1 VLGAW
6 CLVFSLELGAWC
18 LEVLYMPKFNYVAM
32 DAHGK
37 ESKGTLEVASQN
49 EAIGRVKEM
58 GLFPTKIVETDKEK
72 GKAKVDKKAAPGP
85 AGKSAKKKGAMNL
98 QIKIPGLSGGVKSK
112 VLTTFTRQL
121 ATLVDAGLPLL
132 RGLRVLEKQE
142 RNATLKN
149 ILAELALGIEGGSTF
164 SEALAQHPKVFNRLF
179 VNMVKAGELGGVL
192 EVVLQR
198 LSEFMEKAQKIKGK
212 VIAAMFYPVA
222 VLIVATAILII
233 LMVKVVPS
241 FQSVFEGMLDGAQLP
256 AFTRLVLGI
265 SSMIKDHI
273 VYTTAGIAVLVV
285 IFLFFIKT
293 KFGRYAWDKFKLKV
307 PVVGPV
313 VSKVAIARFTRTL
326 GTLVSSG
333 VPILQALTIVKETA
347 GNVIIGNAVN
357 AVHESVK
364 EGETITA
371 PLEASGVFPPMV
383 ISMVDVG
390 EQTGALPEML
400 LKIADNYDEEVDN
413 AVSAMTS
420 LLEPIMIVFLA
431 VIVGSIV
438 IAMFLPLIELMNR
451 VGDSGSGGKGEKE

>member
-1 VLGAW
+1 
-6 CLVFSLELGAWC
+6 
-18 LEVLYMPKFNYVAM
+18 M

-37 ESKGTLEVASQN
+37 ETKGTLEVSSQN

-58 GLFPTKIVETDKEK
+58 GLFPTKIVELDRAAEKSEKKADKK
-72 GKAKVDKKAAPGP
+72 GGKAAAKG
-85 AGKSAKKKGAMNL
+85 GKKGQININ
-98 QIKIPGLSGGVKSK
+98 IKIPGLSGRVKSK

-142 RNATLKN
+142 RNPTLKS
-149 ILAELALGIEGGSTF
+149 IIAELALSIEGGSTF
-164 SEALAQHPKVFNRLF
+164 SEGLAQHPKVFNRLY

-192 EVVLQR
+192 EVVLTR
-198 LSEFMEKAQKIKGK
+198 LAEFMEKAQKIKGK
-212 VIAAMFYPVA
+212 VVAAMFYPVA
-222 VLIVATAILII
+222 VLIVAVGILFI
-233 LMVKVVPS
+233 LMVKVIPS
-241 FQSVFEGMLDGAQLP
+241 FKSVFEGMLEGAQLP

-265 SSMIKDHI
+265 SDM
-273 VYTTAGIAVLVV
+273 VRTNFVMTGGILFGAWVLFMLA
-285 IFLFFIKT
+285 IRT
-293 KFGRYAWDKFKLKV
+293 KFGRRVWDKIKLKM
-307 PVVGPV
+307 PAVGPV
-313 VSKVAIARFTRTL
+313 ISKVAISRFTRTL
-326 GTLVSSG
+326 GTLISSG

-347 GNVIIGNAVN
+347 GNVIVSNAVA

-400 LKIADNYDEEVDN
+400 LKIADNYDDEVDN

-451 VGDSGSGGKGEKE
+451 VGDSGGGKKGDE

>member
-1 VLGAW
+1 
-6 CLVFSLELGAWC
+6 
-18 LEVLYMPKFNYVAM
+18 MPKYNYVAM

-37 ESKGTLEVASQN
+37 ETKGTLEVASQN
-49 EAIGRVKEM
+49 DAIGRVKEM
-58 GLFPTKIVETDKEK
+58 GLFPTKIVEIEKVKDKGEKKAGPAPKAKAKAK
-72 GKAKVDKKAAPGP
+72 GKGV
-85 AGKSAKKKGAMNL
+85 N
-98 QIKIPGLSGGVKSK
+98 ININFKIPGLGGRVKSK

-142 RNATLKN
+142 RNATLKS
-149 ILAELALGIEGGSTF
+149 IIGDLAVSIEGGSTF
-164 SEALAQHPKVFNRLF
+164 SEGLAQHPKVFNRLF

-192 EVVLQR
+192 EVVLNR

-212 VIAAMFYPVA
+212 VKSAMFYPIA
-222 VLIVATAILII
+222 VLIVATGILSI
-233 LMVKVVPS
+233 LLVYVIPK
-241 FQSVFEGMLDGAQLP
+241 FKDVFAGMLEGQGLP
-256 AFTRLVLGI
+256 AFTQLVLAI
-265 SSMIKDHI
+265 SDTVKDHFIYTVGGI
-273 VYTTAGIAVLVV
+273 VVFVIAFNVFVR
-285 IFLFFIKT
+285 T
-293 KFGRYAWDKFKLKV
+293 KFGRLVWDKFKLKV
-307 PVVGPV
+307 PAIGPV
-313 VSKVAIARFTRTL
+313 VSKIAISRFTRTL

-347 GNVIIGNAVN
+347 GNVIIANAVN
-357 AVHESVK
+357 SVHESVK

-400 LKIADNYDEEVDN
+400 LKIADNYDDEVDN
-413 AVSAMTS
+413 AVAAMTS

-438 IAMFLPLIELMNR
+438 IAMFLPLIALMN
-451 VGDSGSGGKGEKE
+451 GIGSESGGKGDKD